1 MNLNNGRI
9 DVKMKINARTIIFAI
24 IIIICIFAI
33 NFGVYW
39 QFFRNTEEKIE
50 NPTQINEDFIALS
63 KDFKNIFNN
72 TLDYQGYNVN
82 TTGVTKIDSSKDLIY
97 TWASR
102 QSTVENRYDLN
113 LNIPKVN
120 ISNTSVEKFNQ
131 KIKET
136 YVDKAN
142 DIIRN
147 ANNNTIYT
155 VEYMGYINT
164 NILSLVIKSTLK
176 EGNNPQR
183 VIIQTYNY
191 NLSTNEEISLN
202 QILEIKGL
210 REDAVK
216 NTVLARVQEA
226 NTQSESLK
234 RLGYNVYMRDLT
246 SDIYEIQNTTNYI
259 LGANNYLYIIY
270 PYGNANFTDEMD
282 VIVF

>member
-1 MNLNNGRI
+1 
-9 DVKMKINARTIIFAI
+9 MKINARNIIFTL

-33 NFGVYW
+33 NFAVYW
-39 QFFRNTEEKIE
+39 QFFRTTDEDDTNVQIDANEELEQLEK
-50 NPTQINEDFIALS
+50 N
-63 KDFKNIFNN
+63 FKNTFNN
-72 TLDYQGYNVN
+72 TLDYQGYTVN
-82 TTGVTKIDSSKDLIY
+82 TIGVTKIDSSKDLIY
-97 TWASR
+97 TWVAKE
-102 QSTVENRYDLN
+102 STVENRYELN

-120 ISNTSVEKFNQ
+120 ISNTSVEVFNN

-142 DIIRN
+142 DIILN

-155 VEYMGYINT
+155 VEYMSYVNT

-191 NLSTNEEISLN
+191 NLSTNEEMTLN
-202 QILEIKGL
+202 QLLEIKGL
-210 REDAVK
+210 QASTVK
-216 NTVLARVQEA
+216 DTVLAKVKIA
-226 NTQSESLK
+226 NEQAENLK
-234 RLGYNVYMRDLT
+234 KLGYNVYTRDLT
-246 SDIYEIQNTTNYI
+246 SDIYEIQNTTNFI

-270 PYGNANFTDEMD
+270 PYGNTNFTDEMD

>member
-1 MNLNNGRI
+1 
-9 DVKMKINARTIIFAI
+9 MKINARTIIFAI

-50 NPTQINEDFIALS
+50 NPTQNSEELMALS

-210 REDAVK
+210 REDVVK
-216 NTVLARVQEA
+216 NTVLAKVQEA
-226 NTQSESLK
+226 DTQSENLRK
-234 RLGYNVYMRDLT
+234 LGYNLYKRDLT

-259 LGANNYLYIIY
+259 LGANNYLYFIY